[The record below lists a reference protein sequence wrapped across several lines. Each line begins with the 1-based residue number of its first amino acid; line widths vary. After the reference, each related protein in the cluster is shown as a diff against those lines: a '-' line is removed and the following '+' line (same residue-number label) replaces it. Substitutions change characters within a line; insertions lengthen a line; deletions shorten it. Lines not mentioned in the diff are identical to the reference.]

1 LIIIEAVVSNVPNVE
16 QRDTVSV
23 VPAYSKAI
31 KQLRILRFPFPGAS
45 LSSLGAV
52 VADLCFPKLNKL
64 MIFNNHFIKA

>member
-31 KQLRILRFPFPGAS
+31 KQLRILRFPFPAAS
-45 LSSLGAV
+45 LSGLGAA
-52 VADLCFPKLNKL
+52 VARN
-64 MIFNNHFIKA
+64 